1 MLFSKVRR
9 KIIIKFIIFF
19 GKNAE
24 KHITTKEWEELSMNL
39 KEAFTYQNFYDKLI
53 GMADTYLTE
62 TNSTYKRTFTHLRHA
77 VNPEAEDVVKVE
89 TQTEKLPYDVATLVA
104 FALDVLEEKEKMY
117 AAIRKAKESAE
128 LDLDAAIGMN
138 KTRRSLQNILTELY
152 QKREYDMVTTGRDY
166 KFNVN
171 GEQVPY
177 TYEIN
182 ETLTVEYDKKDV
194 KRMMKS
200 LDAKCNEVSKQVA
213 RLNVNLVVEITPKYT
228 LDMDLEDCL
237 ELFTK

>member
-1 MLFSKVRR
+1 
-9 KIIIKFIIFF
+9 
-19 GKNAE
+19 
-24 KHITTKEWEELSMNL
+24 MNL

-53 GMADTYLTE
+53 GLVDSYLTD

-89 TQTEKLPYDVATLVA
+89 IQAEKLPYDVATLVS

-117 AAIRKAKESAE
+117 VAIRKAKESAE

-138 KTRRSLQNILTELY
+138 KTRKNLQSVLTELY
-152 QKREYDMVTTGRDY
+152 QKREYDIVSSGRDY

-177 TYEIN
+177 NYEIN
-182 ETLTVEYDKKDV
+182 ETLTLEYDKKDI
-194 KRMMKS
+194 KKIMKS
-200 LDAKCNEVSKQVA
+200 LDAKCNDVSKQVD
-213 RLNVNLVVEITPKYT
+213 RLNVNLAVEITPKYT

>member
-1 MLFSKVRR
+1 
-9 KIIIKFIIFF
+9 
-19 GKNAE
+19 
-24 KHITTKEWEELSMNL
+24 MNL

-53 GMADTYLTE
+53 GLVDSYLTE

-89 TQTEKLPYDVATLVA
+89 IQSEKLPYDVATLVS
-104 FALDVLEEKEKMY
+104 FAMDVLEEKEKMY

-138 KTRRSLQNILTELY
+138 KTRKNLQATLNELY
-152 QKREYDMVTTGRDY
+152 KKREYDITSSGRDY

-177 TYEIN
+177 NYEIN
-182 ETLTVEYDKKDV
+182 ETLTLEYDKKDI
-194 KRMMKS
+194 KKIMKS
-200 LDAKCNEVSKQVA
+200 LDAKCNDVSKQVD
-213 RLNVNLVVEITPKYT
+213 RLNVNLAVEITPKYT

>member
-1 MLFSKVRR
+1 M
-9 KIIIKFIIFF
+9 
-19 GKNAE
+19 
-24 KHITTKEWEELSMNL
+24 MNL
-39 KEAFTYQNFYDKLI
+39 KEAFTYQNFYDRLI
-53 GMADTYLTE
+53 GMVDTYLTE

-77 VNPEAEDVVKVE
+77 VNPEAEDVIKVE
-89 TQTEKLPYDVATLVA
+89 IQSEKLSYDVATMVS

-117 AAIRKAKESAE
+117 VAIRKAKESAE

-138 KTRRSLQNILTELY
+138 KARKNLQNVLTELY
-152 QKREYDMVTTGRDY
+152 QKREYDIMSSGRDY

-177 TYEIN
+177 NYEIN
-182 ETLTVEYDKKDV
+182 EKLTLEYDKKDI
-194 KRMMKS
+194 KKIMKA
-200 LDAKCNEVSKQVA
+200 LDATCNDVSKQVD
-213 RLNVNLVVEITPKYT
+213 RLNVNLTVDITPKYT

>member
-1 MLFSKVRR
+1 
-9 KIIIKFIIFF
+9 
-19 GKNAE
+19 
-24 KHITTKEWEELSMNL
+24 MNL
-39 KEAFTYQNFYDKLI
+39 KEAFTYQNFYDRLI
-53 GMADTYLTE
+53 GMVDSYLTN

-89 TQTEKLPYDVATLVA
+89 TQDEKLPYDVATLVS
-104 FALDVLEEKEKMY
+104 FALDVLEEKGRMY

-138 KTRRSLQNILTELY
+138 KARKNLQAVLNELY
-152 QKREYDMVTTGRDY
+152 QKREYNIMSSGRDY

-177 TYEIN
+177 NYEIN
-182 ETLTVEYDKKDV
+182 ETLTLEYDKKDI
-194 KRMMKS
+194 KKIMKS
-200 LDAKCNEVSKQVA
+200 LDAKCNDVSKQVD
-213 RLNVNLVVEITPKYT
+213 RLNVNLAVDITPKYT
-228 LDMDLEDCL
+228 MDMDLEDCL

>member
-1 MLFSKVRR
+1 
-9 KIIIKFIIFF
+9 
-19 GKNAE
+19 
-24 KHITTKEWEELSMNL
+24 MNL
-39 KEAFTYQNFYDKLI
+39 KEAFTYQNFYDRLI
-53 GMADTYLTE
+53 GMVDTYLTE

-77 VNPEAEDVVKVE
+77 VNPEAEDVTKVE
-89 TQTEKLPYDVATLVA
+89 TQTEKLPYDVATMVS

-138 KTRRSLQNILTELY
+138 KTRKNLQNVLTELY
-152 QKREYDMVTTGRDY
+152 QKREYDIMSSGRDY

-177 TYEIN
+177 NYEIN
-182 ETLTVEYDKKDV
+182 EKLILEYDKKDI
-194 KRMMKS
+194 KKIMKS
-200 LDAKCNEVSKQVA
+200 LDATCNEVSKQVD
-213 RLNVNLVVEITPKYT
+213 RLNVNLAVDIVPKYT

>member
-1 MLFSKVRR
+1 
-9 KIIIKFIIFF
+9 
-19 GKNAE
+19 
-24 KHITTKEWEELSMNL
+24 MNL
-39 KEAFTYQNFYDKLI
+39 KEAFTYQNYYDRLI
-53 GMADTYLTE
+53 GMVDAYLTG
-62 TNSTYKRTFTHLRHA
+62 TNSTYTKTFVHLRHA
-77 VNPEAEDVVKVE
+77 VNPEAEDMEKVE
-89 TQTEKLPYDVATLVA
+89 IRAEKLPYDVATVIA

-138 KTRRSLQNILTELY
+138 KIRKNLQNVLAGLY
-152 QKREYDMVTTGRDY
+152 QRREYDVVTTGRDY

-182 ETLTVEYDKKDV
+182 EKLTVEYDKKDV
-194 KRMMKS
+194 KKIMKA
-200 LDAKCNEVSKQVA
+200 LDAKCNEASKKVDG
-213 RLNVNLVVEITPKYT
+213 LNVNLKVDITPKYT

>member
-1 MLFSKVRR
+1 
-9 KIIIKFIIFF
+9 
-19 GKNAE
+19 
-24 KHITTKEWEELSMNL
+24 MNL
-39 KEAFTYQNFYDKLI
+39 KEAFTYQNFYDRLI
-53 GMADTYLTE
+53 GMVDTYLTD

-89 TQTEKLPYDVATLVA
+89 IQSEKLPDDVATLVS

-117 AAIRKAKESAE
+117 VAIRKAKESAE

-138 KTRRSLQNILTELY
+138 KTRKNLQNILTELY
-152 QKREYDMVTTGRDY
+152 QKREYDIVSSGRDY

-177 TYEIN
+177 NYEIN
-182 ETLTVEYDKKDV
+182 EKLTLEYDKKDI
-194 KRMMKS
+194 KKIMKS
-200 LDAKCNEVSKQVA
+200 LDATCNDVSKQVD
-213 RLNVNLVVEITPKYT
+213 RLNVNLTVELTPKYT

>member
-1 MLFSKVRR
+1 
-9 KIIIKFIIFF
+9 
-19 GKNAE
+19 
-24 KHITTKEWEELSMNL
+24 MNL

-53 GMADTYLTE
+53 GMVDTYLTE
-62 TNSTYKRTFTHLRHA
+62 TNSTYQRTFTHMRHA

-89 TQTEKLPYDVATLVA
+89 IRTEKLPYEVATMIS

-117 AAIRKAKESAE
+117 VAIRKAKESAA

-138 KTRRSLQNILTELY
+138 KTRRNLQNILTELY

-182 ETLTVEYDKKDV
+182 EKLTVEYDKKDV
-194 KRMMKS
+194 KKIMKA
-200 LDAKCNEVSKQVA
+200 LDAKCNDISKQVDL
-213 RLNVNLVVEITPKYT
+213 LNVNLAVEITPKYT

>member
-1 MLFSKVRR
+1 
-9 KIIIKFIIFF
+9 
-19 GKNAE
+19 
-24 KHITTKEWEELSMNL
+24 MNL
-39 KEAFTYQNFYDKLI
+39 KEAFTYQNFYDRLI
-53 GMADTYLTE
+53 GMVDTYLTE

-77 VNPEAEDVVKVE
+77 VNPEAEDVTKVE
-89 TQTEKLPYDVATLVA
+89 TQTEKLPYDVATMVS

-138 KTRRSLQNILTELY
+138 KTRKNLQNVLTELY
-152 QKREYDMVTTGRDY
+152 QKREYDIMSSGRDY

-171 GEQVPY
+171 GDQVPY
-177 TYEIN
+177 NYEIN
-182 ETLTVEYDKKDV
+182 EKLILEYDKKDI
-194 KRMMKS
+194 KKIMKS
-200 LDAKCNEVSKQVA
+200 LDATCNEVSKQVD
-213 RLNVNLVVEITPKYT
+213 RLNVNLAVDIVPKYT

>member
-1 MLFSKVRR
+1 
-9 KIIIKFIIFF
+9 
-19 GKNAE
+19 
-24 KHITTKEWEELSMNL
+24 MNL
-39 KEAFTYQNFYDKLI
+39 KEAFTYQNFYDRLI
-53 GMADTYLTE
+53 SMAENYLIN
-62 TNSTYKRTFTHLRHA
+62 TNSTYTKTFTHLRHA
-77 VNPEAEDVVKVE
+77 VNPDAEDVVKVE
-89 TQTEKLPYDVATLVA
+89 IQSEKLPYDVATFVA
-104 FALDVLEEKEKMY
+104 FALDVLEEKEKMF

-138 KTRRSLQNILTELY
+138 KTRKNLQNVLSGLY
-152 QKREYDMVTTGRDY
+152 QRREYDMLTTGRDY

-182 ETLTVEYDKKDV
+182 EKLTVEYDKKAI
-194 KRMMKS
+194 KKIMKS
-200 LDAKCNEVSKQVA
+200 LDAKCNEASRQVD
-213 RLNVNLVVEITPKYT
+213 RLNVNLVVDITPKYT

>member
-1 MLFSKVRR
+1 
-9 KIIIKFIIFF
+9 
-19 GKNAE
+19 
-24 KHITTKEWEELSMNL
+24 MNL
-39 KEAFTYQNFYDKLI
+39 KEAFTYQNFYDRLI
-53 GMADTYLTE
+53 GMVDNYLTM

-77 VNPEAEDVVKVE
+77 ANPEAEDVVKVE
-89 TQTEKLPYDVATLVA
+89 TQEEKLPYDTATLIA
-104 FALDVLEEKEKMY
+104 FSLDVLDEKEKMY
-117 AAIRKAKESAE
+117 KAIRKAKESAE

-138 KTRRSLQNILTELY
+138 KTRKNLQSFLAELY

-171 GEQVPY
+171 GEQVSY

-182 ETLTVEYDKKDV
+182 ENLTLEYDKKEV
-194 KRMMKS
+194 KKIMKA
-200 LDAKCNEVSKQVA
+200 LDSKCNEVSKQVDY
-213 RLNVNLVVEITPKYT
+213 LNINLMVDITPKYT

>member
-1 MLFSKVRR
+1 
-9 KIIIKFIIFF
+9 
-19 GKNAE
+19 
-24 KHITTKEWEELSMNL
+24 MNL
-39 KEAFTYQNFYDKLI
+39 KEAFTYQNYYDRLL
-53 GMADTYLTE
+53 GMVDTYLTN
-62 TNSTYKRTFTHLRHA
+62 TNSTYQRTFTHLRHA
-77 VNPEAEDVVKVE
+77 VNSEAEDVVKVE
-89 TQTEKLPYDVATLVA
+89 TQTEKLPYDVATFIA

-117 AAIRKAKESAE
+117 VAIRKAKESAE

-138 KTRRSLQNILTELY
+138 KTRKILQNVLMELY

-182 ETLTVEYDKKDV
+182 EKLTVEYDKKDV
-194 KRMMKS
+194 KKIMKS
-200 LDAKCNEVSKQVA
+200 LDAKCNEISRQVD
-213 RLNVNLVVEITPKYT
+213 RLNVNLAVDITPKYT

>member
-1 MLFSKVRR
+1 
-9 KIIIKFIIFF
+9 
-19 GKNAE
+19 
-24 KHITTKEWEELSMNL
+24 MNL

-53 GMADTYLTE
+53 GMVDTYLTE
-62 TNSTYKRTFTHLRHA
+62 TNSTYQRTFTHMRHA

-89 TQTEKLPYDVATLVA
+89 IRTEKLPYEVATLIS

-117 AAIRKAKESAE
+117 VAIRKAKESAA

-138 KTRRSLQNILTELY
+138 KTRRNLQNILTELY

-182 ETLTVEYDKKDV
+182 EKLTVEYDKKDV
-194 KRMMKS
+194 KKIMKA
-200 LDAKCNEVSKQVA
+200 LDAKCNDISKQVDL
-213 RLNVNLVVEITPKYT
+213 LNVNLAVEITPKYT